1 MKASEGEFI
10 QLNLCNSI
18 CAVLG
23 QEVNDR
29 ALGTYIWKQHVSK
42 DFINPAVKGGKKKK
56 RRKKKNEVERPNY
69 GGMGKFHKGPLQA
82 LFNLKK

>member
-1 MKASEGEFI
+1 VEVRKGPCQELGSLLKSRGLMKASEGEFI

-56 RRKKKNEVERPNY
+56 KEGRKKMR
-69 GGMGKFHKGPLQA
+69 
-82 LFNLKK
+82 

>member
-1 MKASEGEFI
+1 MGVEVRKGPCQELGSLLKSRGLMKASEGEFI

-23 QEVNDR
+23 QEVKDR

-56 RRKKKNEVERPNY
+56 KKEE
-69 GGMGKFHKGPLQA
+69 
-82 LFNLKK
+82 KK

>member
-1 MKASEGEFI
+1 VEVRKGPCQELGSLLKSRGLMKASEGEFI

-56 RRKKKNEVERPNY
+56 KKEE
-69 GGMGKFHKGPLQA
+69 
-82 LFNLKK
+82 KK

>member
-1 MKASEGEFI
+1 MKALKGGLM

-18 CAVLG
+18 CSGLG

-42 DFINPAVKGGKKKK
+42 DFINRAVKEEEERGKKT
-56 RRKKKNEVERPNY
+56 EVKGYNY
-69 GGMGKFHKGPLQA
+69 RGMGKHNREGPWQVV
-82 LFNLKK
+82 FSLKK

>member
-1 MKASEGEFI
+1 MGVEVRKGPCQELGSLLKSRGLMKASEGEFI

-56 RRKKKNEVERPNY
+56 KKEE
-69 GGMGKFHKGPLQA
+69 
-82 LFNLKK
+82 KK

>member
-1 MKASEGEFI
+1 MGVEVRKGPCQELGSLLKSRGLMKASEGEFI

-56 RRKKKNEVERPNY
+56 EGRKKMR
-69 GGMGKFHKGPLQA
+69 
-82 LFNLKK
+82 